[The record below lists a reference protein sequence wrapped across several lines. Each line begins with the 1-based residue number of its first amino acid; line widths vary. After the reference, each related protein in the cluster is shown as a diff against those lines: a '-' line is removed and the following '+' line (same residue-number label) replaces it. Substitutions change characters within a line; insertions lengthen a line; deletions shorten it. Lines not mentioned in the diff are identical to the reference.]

1 MLGRSGWIPGGK
13 VEEMVVDPRREE
25 ARALK
30 KAISE
35 IDFVL
40 PGTLSERYLR
50 CTHAG
55 CHCHDDPP
63 HLHGPYW
70 YWTRKV
76 DNRTVTKMLR
86 PEQVDDYRSWFDN
99 RKRLRDLVHQLEELS
114 MAVIDEDP
122 RTPAKRKAAADR
134 QAV

>member
-1 MLGRSGWIPGGK
+1 MSA
-13 VEEMVVDPRREE
+13 DPKRAE
-25 ARALK
+25 ARALR

-40 PGTLSERYLR
+40 SGTPSEHYLK

-55 CHCHDDPP
+55 CRCRKDLPS
-63 HLHGPYW
+63 LHGPYW

-76 DNRTVTKMLR
+76 EDRIGTKMVR
-86 PEQVDDYRSWFDN
+86 PDQVDDYRSWFEN

-114 MAVIDEDP
+114 MAVVDEDP
-122 RTPAKRKAAADR
+122 RSAHGR
-134 QAV
+134 QADERSPKSRLAVVT